1 MARYSSSSHVSFNR
15 WLQLW
20 DETGPTLTQRGTD
33 DPNVPPLNFG
43 VSHGDGE
50 CGLSNDGVYIIFPIF
65 LGLYAAPVDV
75 AMIPLPC
82 VIDMVFFRK
91 MAAFIAKI
99 KEVTRIPS
107 VAKHGPITWDYDG
120 FINNVLLGN
129 TDHLRHVNGF
139 NDVIIERLIQHVDL
153 VLNDWNGEHSN
164 GRISHT
170 NFFTDNN
177 IDNEVFLQ
185 HRKNRNELFLPTRP
199 SD

>member
-1 MARYSSSSHVSFNR
+1 MTNHIQALTALISHKFVIWFIHNVISPMARYSSSSHVSFNR

-107 VAKHGPITWDYDG
+107 VAKHGPITWDYDVSSRPLPGG
-120 FINNVLLGN
+120 FLSEQMKGLSAASMKSGSI
-129 TDHLRHVNGF
+129 
-139 NDVIIERLIQHVDL
+139 
-153 VLNDWNGEHSN
+153 SN
-164 GRISHT
+164 ATSGASG
-170 NFFTDNN
+170 
-177 IDNEVFLQ
+177 
-185 HRKNRNELFLPTRP
+185 NRNRP
-199 SD
+199 S